1 MLYNREIEPK
11 ITDYLDDR
19 EAIIILGSRQTGKTT
34 LLKMLMG
41 KIPSPERRFYLD
53 LEEPKNLEIVESGP
67 EDLLKYLSAL
77 GADPKV
83 RSFVFLDEIHYMENP
98 SRFVKLIVDHYADKL
113 KIICTGSSALG
124 IKAKF
129 HDSLVG
135 RKLLFT
141 LHPLNFREFLIF
153 KEKKKLADNLP
164 KQPFEQKN
172 DVTRFFQEEYLR
184 YFNEFLIF
192 GGYPRVALENSVE
205 KKERLLGEIVG
216 SYIYKDIRSLFRIA
230 DIAKFNNLTRILAS
244 QIGSLVNV
252 SELAETVGISRPT
265 ISNYLVIL
273 EHSFLISTL
282 PPYSQNL
289 RVEVRKAGKIYW
301 FDNGLRNYLV
311 GDLSVSVSRT
321 DYGALLENAVFAGL
335 TKKKTE
341 MERLFYWRTKDKTEV
356 DFVYKSGEK
365 LIPIEVK
372 MRARPH
378 RGIKSFNKKYKI
390 EKGYIVHAGGFVKN
404 DISHIP
410 GFWVT

>member
-1 MLYNREIEPK
+1 MFYSRELEPK
-11 ITDYLDDR
+11 ITNYLDDR
-19 EAIIILGSRQTGKTT
+19 EAIIVLGSRQTGKTT
-34 LLKMLMG
+34 LLKMLLE
-41 KIPSPERRFYLD
+41 KIPSPKRGFYLD
-53 LEEPKNLEIVESGP
+53 LEEPKNLEIVAGGP
-67 EDLLKYLSAL
+67 ENLIKYLSAL
-77 GADPKV
+77 GADLNV
-83 RSFVFLDEIHYMENP
+83 RNFVFLDEIHYMENP
-98 SRFVKLIVDHYADKL
+98 SKFVKLIVDHYSDKL

-124 IKAKF
+124 IKVKF
-129 HDSLVG
+129 HDALVG
-135 RKLLFT
+135 RKLIFT

-153 KEKKKLADNLP
+153 KEKKNLADNLP
-164 KQPFEQKN
+164 KQPFEQKD

-192 GGYPRVALENSVE
+192 GGYPRVALENSLE

-216 SYIYKDIRSLFRIA
+216 SYIYKDIRSLFRIV
-230 DIAKFNNLTRILAS
+230 DIVKFNNLTRILAS
-244 QIGSLVNV
+244 QIGSLVNI

-273 EHSFLISTL
+273 ENSFLISIL

-289 RVEVRKAGKIYW
+289 RVEVRKASKIYW
-301 FDNGLRNYLV
+301 LDNGLRNYLV
-311 GDLSVSVSRT
+311 GDLSVSTSRT

-335 TKKKTE
+335 TKNKTE

-365 LIPIEVK
+365 LIPIEIK

-378 RGIKSFNKKYKI
+378 RGIKSFSQKYGVKN
-390 EKGYIVHAGGFVKN
+390 GYIVHTGGFEKN
-404 DISHIP
+404 DISYIP